1 MTRMCVC
8 VGRICGVCGG
18 GCFVEWEVVE
28 NTVFV
33 FVLAV
38 YRFLYT
44 CIGMDGRCV
53 MGEYLGV

>member
-1 MTRMCVC
+1 M
-8 VGRICGVCGG
+8 CGG